1 MGLGVGGSQLGERGW
16 GVWRRGPSGALALS
30 AGGGRNSLPSLC
42 FSGSVRL
49 PLCLS
54 ICSLNFDFIMDY
66 MEVIDWV
73 WIDPICER
81 PASGV
86 RLDEPNQRSVFGRLS
101 RDLAA
106 AREYHGHACLQLPKS
121 SAGHRLPRKR
131 LSWLRGLPKLSRGG
145 PNTRADSPAIRGPHR
160 RRHPRTVK
168 GAGSQDSGGG
178 QTPG

>member
-30 AGGGRNSLPSLC
+30 VSGGTEFSSLPLLLWVC
-42 FSGSVRL
+42 FRVRL
-49 PLCLS
+49 SLCLS
-54 ICSLNFDFIMDY
+54 IYSLNFDFIMDY

-73 WIDPICER
+73 SIDPICER

-106 AREYHGHACLQLPKS
+106 AREYLCHACLQLPKS
-121 SAGHRLPRKR
+121 SAGHLLPRKR

-145 PNTRADSPAIRGPHR
+145 PTQGQ
-160 RRHPRTVK
+160 TVL
-168 GAGSQDSGGG
+168 QSGGPTG
-178 QTPG
+178 DGTPER

>member
-1 MGLGVGGSQLGERGW
+1 M
-16 GVWRRGPSGALALS
+16 P
-30 AGGGRNSLPSLC
+30 GGGAEFSSLPLLLWVC
-42 FSGSVRL
+42 LRVRL
-49 PLCLS
+49 SLCLS